1 MHWLLSTPETF
12 SLRELIRR
20 CGRRYPPPIRA
31 MASGQQLLRVE
42 GLGTGTVLGVTIEQ
56 VPAGLVLRTDSRLSG
71 QETEEVSQKVWRMLR
86 LEEDLAPFVRLA
98 SRADALASVKTRGAR
113 LLRGTTL
120 FEDVLTSMTVLWDLD
135 GTPDYTITA
144 SLVNGLGLPLPANP
158 TLHAYPTP
166 ARLRSDSKLLTRL
179 LGEEASAR
187 VTAVAIAFEERSSH
201 IEALVRRPLSTAEL
215 GSRLTALLPLSAT
228 AMGQLMLRIG
238 RYDYVPTDALARAR
252 LQRHLGLQEEPT
264 ERAVEAF
271 FDSWHPW
278 GGLAYWLWDWGKVA
292 EPKQTATTQT
302 TA

>member
-20 CGRRYPPPIRA
+20 CGRRFPPPLHA
-31 MASGQQLLRVE
+31 VASGQQLLRVE
-42 GLGTGTVLGVTIEQ
+42 GLGTGAVLGITIEQ

-98 SRADALASVKTRGAR
+98 TRADGLAAVKTRGAR

-120 FEDVLTSMTVLWDLD
+120 FEDVLTSMTVLWNLD
-135 GTPDYTITA
+135 GTPDHTATA
-144 SLVNGLGLPLPANP
+144 SLVNGLGLPLPTNP

-166 ARLRSDSKLLTRL
+166 ARLRSESSRLAGL
-179 LGEEASAR
+179 LGEETSAR
-187 VTAVAIAFEERSSH
+187 VAAVACAFGERSSY

-228 AMGQLMLRIG
+228 ALGQLMLRIG
-238 RYDYVPTDALARAR
+238 RYDFVPTDGLARAR
-252 LQRHLGLQEEPT
+252 LQRHLGLLTEPT

-271 FDSWHPW
+271 FDPWHPW
-278 GGLAYWLWDWGKVA
+278 GGLAYWLWDWSKVA
-292 EPKQTATTQT
+292 EPKQIATSQT
-302 TA
+302 TV